1 MISPVQPLDVTEAAP
16 WLKLYR
22 NLADSR
28 LGARALSAS
37 DDFFADKERML
48 QPGEPEWRAGVYDDN
63 GKWMDGWES
72 RRRRDA
78 GHDHCII
85 KLAAAGRLQLL
96 EIDTRYFTGNY
107 PPFASVEAARID
119 DAPTARTAWQPLLPR
134 VELRGNERRFF
145 RIEPQDLWTHLKL
158 NIYPDGGVA
167 RFRAYGTVF
176 RDWSRAGSGKTLD
189 LAAALNGGRA
199 LGCNDEHYGSM
210 HNLLLPGRGSSMA
223 DGWETRR
230 RRTPG
235 SDWVILA
242 LGHPGQ
248 LEAFEIDT
256 AHFKGNFPHQV
267 SINAA
272 LLPAL
277 GDGELSDADLRSEC
291 LYWPLLLEP
300 QLLRADHLHRFR
312 LNTKVT
318 GPVSHL
324 RVNIHPDGGL
334 SRVRAFGKPVGS

>member
-1 MISPVQPLDVTEAAP
+1 VSLLIQPLDAGEASP
-16 WLKLYR
+16 WVRRYR
-22 NLADSR
+22 NLADRR
-28 LGARALSAS
+28 LGAKALSAT
-37 DDFFADKERML
+37 DEFFAAKERLL
-48 QPGEPEWRAGVYDDN
+48 QPGEPEWRAGVYDDH

-78 GHDHCII
+78 GHDHCLVR
-85 KLAAAGRLQLL
+85 LAAPGKLRLL

-107 PPFASVEAARID
+107 PPFASVEAARLD
-119 DAPTARTAWQPLLPR
+119 GAPDARTAWNPLLPR
-134 VELRGNERRFF
+134 TVLCGDQRQFFPVESE
-145 RIEPQDLWTHLKL
+145 EVWTHLKL

-176 RDWSRAGSGKTLD
+176 RDWSGAGSAKALD
-189 LAAALNGGRA
+189 LAAALHGGRA
-199 LGCNDEHYGSM
+199 LACNDEHYGSM

-230 RRTPG
+230 RRTSG
-235 SDWVILA
+235 FDWVILA

-248 LEAFEIDT
+248 LEAVEIDT

-272 LLPAL
+272 LLPEL
-277 GDGELSDADLRSEC
+277 GEADLSSEC
-291 LYWPLLLEP
+291 LHWPVLLEP
-300 QLLRADHLHRFR
+300 QLLKADHLHRFR
-312 LNTKVT
+312 LSAKTA

-324 RVNIHPDGGL
+324 RLNIHPDGGL
-334 SRVRAFGKPVGS
+334 SRFRAFGKPARG

>member
-1 MISPVQPLDVTEAAP
+1 MQPLEAAEASV
-16 WLKLYR
+16 WLKRYR

-28 LGARALSAS
+28 MGAKALSAS
-37 DDFFADKERML
+37 DDFFADKQRML
-48 QPGEPEWRAGVYDDN
+48 QPGEPEWRAGVYDDH

-78 GHDHCII
+78 AHDHCII
-85 KLAAAGRLQLL
+85 QLAVAGKLRLL

-107 PPFASVEAARID
+107 PPFASVEAARLD
-119 DAPTARTAWQPLLPR
+119 RAPDARTAWQPLLPR
-134 VELRGNERRFF
+134 VALRGDQRQFF
-145 RIEPQDLWTHLKL
+145 LVESEEVCTHLKL

-167 RFRAYGTVF
+167 RFRAYGRVF
-176 RDWSRAGSGKTLD
+176 RDWSRLGSGKALD

-223 DGWETRR
+223 EGWETRR

-235 SDWVILA
+235 FDWVILA
-242 LGHPGQ
+242 LAHRGQ
-248 LEAFEIDT
+248 LEAIEIDT

-272 LLPAL
+272 LLP
-277 GDGELSDADLRSEC
+277 ELSDADLSGEC
-291 LYWPLLLEP
+291 LYWPVLLEP
-300 QLLRADHLHRFR
+300 QLLKADQLHRFR
-312 LNTKVT
+312 LSAKAA

-334 SRVRAFGKPVGS
+334 SRVRAFGKPAGG